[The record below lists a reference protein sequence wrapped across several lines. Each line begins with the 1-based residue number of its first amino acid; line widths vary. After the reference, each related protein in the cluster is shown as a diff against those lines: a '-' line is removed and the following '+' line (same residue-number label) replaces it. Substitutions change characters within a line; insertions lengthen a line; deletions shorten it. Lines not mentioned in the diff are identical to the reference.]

1 MMKDNQVFIIDDLE
15 KFIESTRVF
24 VFQNFG
30 SDTQKDIIDVTCD
43 INSLESEEID
53 ELNSI
58 LSQKECLIMAKD
70 FLKVQYNKK
79 KKQKRYISSTK
90 NYMKMIEIFNSRM
103 VSNMLNNLVN
113 KGVLETAYDSE
124 SDDFIFWTKNDTNQP
139 PDATDKKS

>member
-1 MMKDNQVFIIDDLE
+1 MKDNQVFIIDDLE

-24 VFQNFG
+24 IFQNFG
-30 SDTQKDIIDVTCD
+30 SDTKKDIIDVTCD
-43 INSLESEEID
+43 INSLENEEVD
-53 ELNSI
+53 ELNSV
-58 LSQKECLIMAKD
+58 LSQNECLIMAKD